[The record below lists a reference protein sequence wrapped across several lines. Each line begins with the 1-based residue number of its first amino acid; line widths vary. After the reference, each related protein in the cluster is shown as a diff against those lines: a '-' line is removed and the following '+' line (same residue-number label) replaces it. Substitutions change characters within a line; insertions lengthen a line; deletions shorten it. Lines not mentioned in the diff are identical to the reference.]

1 MQDNADIPDGEI
13 DAMRNVTANAYL
25 GNITLIFDPP
35 FADYRFSFLVGGAD
49 TVSHPSL
56 GRSFYLII
64 NFADCLCTL

>member
-35 FADYRFSFLVGGAD
+35 FADYRFS
-49 TVSHPSL
+49 
-56 GRSFYLII
+56 
-64 NFADCLCTL
+64 